1 MIQENL
7 NLILESLRQE
17 ALAAG
22 RDAEEV
28 SLIAVSK
35 TKPIEAVQEAM
46 KAGQLDFGENRVQEL
61 VEKNEIVPSARWHM
75 IGSLQRNKVKY
86 IAPFIH
92 LIHSVTS
99 EKLLVEINRQAEKNQ
114 RQIDCLLQI
123 NISDE
128 EQKGGFTELEAE
140 EVLRKVEAFP
150 HIRILGLMGMA
161 EFTSDKT
168 VIDAQFLR
176 LQEARARFSTLE
188 GPQIQMK
195 ELSMGMSGDYPIA
208 IQRGATMVR
217 VGSAIFGHR

>member
-17 ALAAG
+17 AINAG
-22 RDAEEV
+22 RDANEV

-35 TKPIEAVQEAM
+35 TKPIEAVREAM
-46 KAGQLDFGENRVQEL
+46 QAGQADFGENRVQEL
-61 VEKNEIVPSARWHM
+61 VEKNEQIPSARWHM
-75 IGSLQRNKVKY
+75 IGALQRNKVKY

-99 EKLLVEINRQAEKNQ
+99 EKLLLEINKQAEKNN

-128 EQKGGFTELEAE
+128 EQKGGFTEAEAE
-140 EVLRKVEAFP
+140 IVLNKIGTFP
-150 HIRILGLMGMA
+150 HIRVLGLMGMA
-161 EFTSDKT
+161 EFTSDKSL
-168 VIDAQFLR
+168 IDAQFRR
-176 LQEARARFSTLE
+176 LQKASMRFRAFE
-188 GPQIQMK
+188 GPQVQMK

-208 IQRGATMVR
+208 IRRGATMVR